1 MGSKKTSAEP
11 TPISPDRI
19 AAFRLTRHHL
29 ASRAPASDPARV
41 ARDMG
46 GAQAQV
52 MSAAQMS
59 PWALGKQS
67 REKAKILVDTSRPTR
82 PALLSPAGHGDRRKA
97 LTNRFFD
104 HR

>member
-1 MGSKKTSAEP
+1 MGSWKTSTEP

-29 ASRAPASDPARV
+29 ASRAPASDLVRV

-52 MSAAQMS
+52 MSAAEMS
-59 PWALGKQS
+59 LWA
-67 REKAKILVDTSRPTR
+67 RTR
-82 PALLSPAGHGDRRKA
+82 GLHAADVETALWRS
-97 LTNRFFD
+97 N
-104 HR
+104 